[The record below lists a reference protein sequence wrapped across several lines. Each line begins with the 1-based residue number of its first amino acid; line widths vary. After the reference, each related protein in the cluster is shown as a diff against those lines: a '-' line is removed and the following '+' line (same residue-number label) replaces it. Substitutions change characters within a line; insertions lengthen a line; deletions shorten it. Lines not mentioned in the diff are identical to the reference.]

1 MSMILLI
8 LQLLR
13 ELSPEIVELVLLV
26 RKKDGGISVIPILD
40 EADEKFKE
48 NIKKIEEWKREQE

>member
-1 MSMILLI
+1 MSMTLLI

-13 ELSPEIVELVLLV
+13 ELAPEIIELILIIK
-26 RKKDGGISVIPILD
+26 KKDGSVSIIPILD

-48 NIKKIEEWKREQE
+48 NIRKIEEWKREQ